1 MDEGSRGLTCVE
13 QKIYLLV
20 GIKIYINAQFEKA
33 QRYNVDYDK
42 TGRPR
47 KAVRYQSPVFDTK

>member
-13 QKIYLLV
+13 QKIYPLV

-47 KAVRYQSPVFDTK
+47 KAVRYQSPVF